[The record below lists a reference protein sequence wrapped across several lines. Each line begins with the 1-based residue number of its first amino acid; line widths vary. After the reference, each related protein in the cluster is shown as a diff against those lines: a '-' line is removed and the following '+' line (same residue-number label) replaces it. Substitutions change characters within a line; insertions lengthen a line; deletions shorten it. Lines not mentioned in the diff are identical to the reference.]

1 MRYKAQRRWL
11 LTETSFNARNA
22 SLLPL
27 RTVISFFFR
36 DNIRRRIS
44 KITVSS
50 FAMPDKNGKETTKQE
65 VACNG
70 ENVDGKV
77 RGDEE
82 KRDDKSDYPLNRG
95 RKEGKK
101 TQSAR

>member
-1 MRYKAQRRWL
+1 
-11 LTETSFNARNA
+11 
-22 SLLPL
+22 
-27 RTVISFFFR
+27 
-36 DNIRRRIS
+36 
-44 KITVSS
+44 
-50 FAMPDKNGKETTKQE
+50 MPDKNGKETAKQE
-65 VACNG
+65 VACTG

>member
-1 MRYKAQRRWL
+1 
-11 LTETSFNARNA
+11 
-22 SLLPL
+22 
-27 RTVISFFFR
+27 
-36 DNIRRRIS
+36 
-44 KITVSS
+44 
-50 FAMPDKNGKETTKQE
+50 MPDKNGKETAKQE
-65 VACNG
+65 VAYNG